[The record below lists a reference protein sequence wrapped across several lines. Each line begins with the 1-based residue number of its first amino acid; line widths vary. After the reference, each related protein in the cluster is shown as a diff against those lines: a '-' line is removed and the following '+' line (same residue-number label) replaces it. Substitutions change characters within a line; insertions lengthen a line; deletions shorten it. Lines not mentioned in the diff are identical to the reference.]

1 MLGGT
6 TRMMLAHGSVGLI
19 YAMLTGFWLVNLALL
34 LPGLFAR
41 RAHLALLILT
51 GLVTVFDAWFV
62 WNTVGDILRAGT
74 SDLWFGVT
82 LTALFAILFLAGCFG
97 LFRWTRLPKS

>member
-1 MLGGT
+1 
-6 TRMMLAHGSVGLI
+6 
-19 YAMLTGFWLVNLALL
+19 MLTGFWLVNLALL
-34 LPGLFAR
+34 LPGLLVR
-41 RAHLALLILT
+41 RAHLAILILT

-62 WNTVGDILRAGT
+62 WSTVRDILRSST

-82 LTALFAILFLAGCFG
+82 LVALFTILFFAGSFG

>member
-1 MLGGT
+1 
-6 TRMMLAHGSVGLI
+6 
-19 YAMLTGFWLVNLALL
+19 MLTGFWLVNLALL
-34 LPGLFAR
+34 LPGLLVR
-41 RAHLALLILT
+41 RAHLAILILT

-62 WNTVGDILRAGT
+62 WSTVRDILRSST

-82 LTALFAILFLAGCFG
+82 LVALFAILFFAGSFG

>member
-1 MLGGT
+1 
-6 TRMMLAHGSVGLI
+6 MMLAHGSVGLI

-34 LPGLFAR
+34 LPGLLVR
-41 RAHLALLILT
+41 RAHLAILILT

-62 WNTVGDILRAGT
+62 WSTVRDILRSST

-82 LTALFAILFLAGCFG
+82 LVALFAILFFAGSFG